1 VGLRLFILLLL
12 NTSSLSAQTI
22 SQIEYFFD
30 VDPGFGNG
38 TAIPITNAANIT
50 QGFTVPLGSVSEGF
64 HSLYIRAKDNN
75 GLWSIPVIHPVYVQL
90 AAQSASVTPLTR
102 VEYFFDIDP
111 GFGNGTVIPIANA
124 VNITQGFIVPLGT
137 VSEGFHSLYIR
148 AKDNNGLWSIPVIH
162 PVYVQLSAQSASIT
176 PLTRIEYFFNTDP
189 GIGNGIEIP
198 ITAAINITRDFTIP
212 LSTIPEG
219 FNSLYIRAKDSNG
232 LWSTPVI
239 HPVFVQR
246 NAQSASTPAL
256 KRLEYFID
264 TDPGLGNAELVALS
278 TSNVTESFVINLASV
293 PDGFHT
299 LYLRTQDVN
308 GRWSQ
313 PLARPFYNA
322 NEGSEIVAVE
332 YFYKD
337 IATQTPSELRM
348 VSNFPPAANLTLD
361 FNAVLDG
368 LLPDTNYEIRVT
380 AIDNA
385 NKRSKQAVHAF
396 ATPAVICD
404 PISPPA
410 VIDAASCGNGS
421 VLLSASGA
429 IATQSYQWYTS
440 LTDVNAIDGITEN
453 TFQTPIL
460 TDTTAYFVTIQ
471 NGTCESNRVQVTAF
485 INPVPTVPTTVDNE
499 ACGVNASITLT
510 ASGGNNGEYRW
521 YEVTTGGTAL
531 PGEVNNTFITPPLS
545 ATTTYYV
552 ALDNGSCESSR
563 TAVTATIN
571 PIPAQPLITSS
582 ITPVGNALTICAS
595 TTLTLIAPS
604 GYASYLWSN
613 GSTSPFITVSG
624 SETYSVTVTDTTG
637 CVSPA
642 SESLSVTVLPEPCNN
657 EAPAIAAVALSTII
671 EGQVTVDLIPL
682 ITDADNNLDL
692 SSLTITQQP
701 ASGAIATI
709 TNGILQINYAGVNF
723 SGKDQL
729 TIQVCDLFAACAT
742 QVLEIDVIGDIE
754 IYNGLSPNN
763 DGLNDIFL
771 IQYIDLLPDTQEN
784 KVTIYNRWGSKV
796 FEVEKYNNTSKVFR
810 GLNDNGNELPS
821 GTYYYKIEFKNRD
834 TMTGYLTI
842 KR

>member
-1 VGLRLFILLLL
+1 LRLILLFLVI
-12 NTSSLSAQTI
+12 SASLYAQNITRA
-22 SQIEYFFD
+22 EYFFD
-30 VDPGFGNG
+30 TDPGFSNA
-38 TAIPITNAANIT
+38 TSIPITSSVNIT
-50 QGFTVPLGSVSEGF
+50 QGFTVPLGTVTEGF
-64 HSLYIRAKDNN
+64 HTLYIRVKDNN

-90 AAQSASVTPLTR
+90 SAQSASVTPLTR

-124 VNITQGFIVPLGT
+124 VNITQGFTVPLGT

-232 LWSTPVI
+232 LWSIPVI

-256 KRLEYFID
+256 IRLEYFID
-264 TDPGLGNAELVALS
+264 TDPGLGNAEQVALS

-293 PDGFHT
+293 PDGSHT

-337 IATQTPSELRM
+337 IATQTPSELRT

-471 NGTCESNRVQVTAF
+471 NGTCESDRVQVTAF
-485 INPVPTVPTTVDNE
+485 INPVPAVPTTIDNE
-499 ACGVNASITLT
+499 ACGVDAIITLT
-510 ASGGNNGEYRW
+510 ASGGNNCQYRW
-521 YEVTTGGTAL
+521 YDVASGGTAL
-531 PGEVNNTFITPPLS
+531 TGAINETFNTPPLS

-552 ALDNGSCESSR
+552 SINNSVCESER
-563 TAVTATIN
+563 TPVVATI
-571 PIPAQPLITSS
+571 QPLPHQPI
-582 ITPVGNALTICAS
+582 ILAS
-595 TTLTLIAPS
+595 TTPLPGNTLSVCSTDILTLNAPN
-604 GYASYLWSN
+604 GFAAYTWSN
-613 GSTSPFITVSG
+613 AETTQQITVTTSG
-624 SETYSVTVTDTTG
+624 TYSVTVTNTNG
-637 CVSPA
+637 CISPA
-642 SESLSVTVLPEPCNN
+642 SDAITITVVPSPCTNS
-657 EAPAIAAVALSTII
+657 APVINAATLSTTI
-671 EGQVTVDLIPL
+671 GNTVSIDLSTL
-682 ITDADNNLDL
+682 ISDDDNNLVL
-692 SSLTITQQP
+692 SSLNIVQQP
-701 ASGAIATI
+701 TSGAQASL
-709 TNGILQINYAGVNF
+709 NGTTLQINYAGNSF
-723 SGKDQL
+723 TG
-729 TIQVCDLFAACAT
+729 T
-742 QVLEIDVIGDIE
+742 DVITIRACDVFGECTTQQLQINVIGEIE
-754 IYNGLSPNN
+754 IFNAVSHNN
-763 DGLNDIFL
+763 DGKNDFFKILNIE
-771 IQYIDLLPDTQEN
+771 LLEPNNT
-784 KVTIYNRWGSKV
+784 VTIYNRWGSKV
-796 FEVEKYNNTSKVFR
+796 FETENYSEVNAFQ
-810 GLNDNGNELPS
+810 GLNQNGNELPT
-821 GTYYYKIEFKNRD
+821 GTYFYKIFLKSTRETK
-834 TMTGYLTI
+834 TGYLI
-842 KR
+842 LKK